1 MEWIYKNLVSN
12 LTIMLKSSIIPS
24 LTNDETIQSI
34 NKYLEKLD
42 GKFKKKENKQILN
55 TTIFK

>member
-1 MEWIYKNLVSN
+1 
-12 LTIMLKSSIIPS
+12 MLKSSIIPS

-42 GKFKKKENKQILN
+42 GKFKKKENKQMLN